1 MLVNIQGSRVCCRI
15 LTGGQ
20 QAPRALDNYNKHTL
34 YQTLERFW
42 ETIKWNGKFLYAT
55 FLRGHYFSCPLNAL
69 SAWSGPTR
77 KFILIKTEVM
87 NGHFMAHVFRAST
100 RGTGSGGTARKSRL
114 ITQVMTRMGRALFG
128 LSHRVRSGNE
138 VPRL

>member
-1 MLVNIQGSRVCCRI
+1 MWPSMENRGAGAG
-15 LTGGQ
+15 TGTG
-20 QAPRALDNYNKHTL
+20 PVRGVDT
-34 YQTLERFW
+34 
-42 ETIKWNGKFLYAT
+42 T
-55 FLRGHYFSCPLNAL
+55 FFGRHYFNNFGCPLHAL

-100 RGTGSGGTARKSRL
+100 RGTGSGGMTRKSRL
-114 ITQVMTRMGRALFG
+114 ITQVMTRMGRALFS

>member
-55 FLRGHYFSCPLNAL
+55 FLEAIILAVRSVRSLHGVDQLGSEASRVLGPGTGEHSLA
-69 SAWSGPTR
+69 SATESGLGTKSPGTDSGP
-77 KFILIKTEVM
+77 K
-87 NGHFMAHVFRAST
+87 AS
-100 RGTGSGGTARKSRL
+100 RVLGPGTGEHSFSLG
-114 ITQVMTRMGRALFG
+114 
-128 LSHRVRSGNE
+128 HRVRYGNL
-138 VPRL
+138 VPRH